1 MISVLTNLDDQV
13 NRYNEICT
21 LFDSLFSI
29 SRTLGKEI
37 DYKKLNDLKEVISLC
52 LIK

>member
-29 SRTLGKEI
+29 SRTLGREI
-37 DYKKLNDLKEVISLC
+37 DYKKLNENYMCILK
-52 LIK
+52 